1 MFYEKLLIVMCGFG
15 AVSVVVGL
23 FALRWA
29 QDRRGAVGSVVG
41 GAVIVAATV
50 LVLSMGGGTL
60 R

>member
-1 MFYEKLLIVMCGFG
+1 MLTVMCGLG